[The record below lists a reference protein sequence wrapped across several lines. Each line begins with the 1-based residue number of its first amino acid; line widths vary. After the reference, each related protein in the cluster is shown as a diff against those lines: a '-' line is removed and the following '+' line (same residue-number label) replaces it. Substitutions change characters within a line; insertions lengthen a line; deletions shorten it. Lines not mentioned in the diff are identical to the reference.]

1 MFASSA
7 YIHVTAPSSAVY
19 RVHYSLHYSGLYYSL
34 RVNDFLIKTAK
45 IDFYSYD
52 KYGIIAIY
60 NKASWMSVAAIGALN
75 YGSLPRIKLII
86 KKKKNKSPKL
96 KIYTLVNNIRN
107 NIKNTYNNI

>member
-19 RVHYSLHYSGLYYSL
+19 VYRVHYSLHYSGLHYSL

-60 NKASWMSVAAIGALN
+60 NKAS
-75 YGSLPRIKLII
+75 
-86 KKKKNKSPKL
+86 
-96 KIYTLVNNIRN
+96 
-107 NIKNTYNNI
+107 

>member
-19 RVHYSLHYSGLYYSL
+19 RVHYSLHYSGLYYNL

-60 NKASWMSVAAIGALN
+60 NKAS
-75 YGSLPRIKLII
+75 
-86 KKKKNKSPKL
+86 
-96 KIYTLVNNIRN
+96 
-107 NIKNTYNNI
+107 